1 MGAIMC
7 LYPLKFIRERLLS
20 TVLST
25 ATGSLVRCKTSSKNP
40 NGHLVEQ
47 RNISYEFPYCED
59 HGN

>member
-1 MGAIMC
+1 MGAIMS
-7 LYPLKFIRERLLS
+7 LYAIEFIRERL
-20 TVLST
+20 LST

-40 NGHLVEQ
+40 DGHLVEQ

>member
-1 MGAIMC
+1 MGAIMS
-7 LYPLKFIRERLLS
+7 LYAIEFIRERLLS
-20 TVLST
+20 TAT
-25 ATGSLVRCKTSSKNP
+25 GTGSLVRCKTSSKNP

>member
-7 LYPLKFIRERLLS
+7 LYPIEFIRERLLS
-20 TVLST
+20 N